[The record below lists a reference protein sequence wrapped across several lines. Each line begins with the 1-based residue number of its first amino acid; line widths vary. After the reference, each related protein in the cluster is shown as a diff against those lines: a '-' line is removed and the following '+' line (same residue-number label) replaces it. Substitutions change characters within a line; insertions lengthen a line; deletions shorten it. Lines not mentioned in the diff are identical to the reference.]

1 MNPQKVKTVAAF
13 IFRKVVVLM
22 SISTKIWIERSSKLT
37 IYEALQLM
45 LTFGSL
51 MVALVGLVVCLINF
65 HNKK

>member
-1 MNPQKVKTVAAF
+1 
-13 IFRKVVVLM
+13 M